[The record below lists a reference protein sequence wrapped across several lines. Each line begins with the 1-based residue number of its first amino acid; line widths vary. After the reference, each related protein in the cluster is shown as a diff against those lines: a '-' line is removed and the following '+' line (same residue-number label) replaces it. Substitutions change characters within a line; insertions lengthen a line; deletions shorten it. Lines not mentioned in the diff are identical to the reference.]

1 MKPYSEEYWAYMK
14 RQTKDTL
21 IQVFRA
27 IAERDGKNQ
36 DAAVCI
42 LQVLAEVNSKY
53 EALLSVMGADP
64 ASEPGYAAN
73 MLARDVLQRCGVE
86 QTGVKSVEPANTID
100 ERIAYLRIGAGLR
113 AAEIGSDTDIAMDF
127 AEQGARCLYN
137 QLFPNP

>member
-42 LQVLAEVNSKY
+42 LHVLAEVNFKY
-53 EALLSVMGADP
+53 ESLLSVMGTNPDT
-64 ASEPGYAAN
+64 EPEYAAN
-73 MLARDVLQRCGVE
+73 MLARNVLSQCGVE
-86 QTGVKSVEPANTID
+86 QTGVKSVKPATTID
-100 ERIAYLRIGAGLR
+100 ERVAYLRMGAGLR
-113 AAEIGSDTDIAMDF
+113 ADEIGADPDMAMDF

>member
-42 LQVLAEVNSKY
+42 LQVLAEVNFKY
-53 EALLSVMGADP
+53 EALLSVMGTNPDT
-64 ASEPGYAAN
+64 EPEYAAN
-73 MLARDVLQRCGVE
+73 MLARNVLSRCGVE
-86 QTGVKSVEPANTID
+86 QTGVKSVDPATTID
-100 ERIAYLRIGAGLR
+100 ERVAYLRMGAGLR
-113 AAEIGSDTDIAMDF
+113 AAEIGADTDMAMDF
-127 AEQGARCLYN
+127 AEQGARCLYS
-137 QLFPNP
+137 QIS